1 MKTTSPSAKRT
12 TTWKQNAALKDTTNE
27 TTTYSNGASTRL
39 RRGSRSRSIINYEE
53 SSSDVEDDTRN
64 NNLVTG
70 SEDCTT
76 VTLVSGTPS
85 IRKYRKDLSK
95 ERKPIQRWSAKEDA
109 QLAELVGSDVTRINW
124 TELAENMTDRTAMQ
138 CHERYTNNLKP
149 NNRKRGQWTE
159 EEDSNI
165 MKLQEMFGNQWS
177 KIAAR
182 KLCVKF
188 EAPYSR
194 YNYHP

>member
-1 MKTTSPSAKRT
+1 
-12 TTWKQNAALKDTTNE
+12 
-27 TTTYSNGASTRL
+27 
-39 RRGSRSRSIINYEE
+39 
-53 SSSDVEDDTRN
+53 
-64 NNLVTG
+64 
-70 SEDCTT
+70 

-95 ERKPIQRWSAKEDA
+95 ERKPIQRRWSAKEDA

-182 KLCVKF
+182 KCEIF
-188 EAPYSR
+188 
-194 YNYHP
+194 

>member
-1 MKTTSPSAKRT
+1 
-12 TTWKQNAALKDTTNE
+12 
-27 TTTYSNGASTRL
+27 
-39 RRGSRSRSIINYEE
+39 
-53 SSSDVEDDTRN
+53 
-64 NNLVTG
+64 
-70 SEDCTT
+70 

-124 TELAENMTDRTAMQ
+124 TELAENMTDRTARQ

-182 KLCVKF
+182 KCEIF
-188 EAPYSR
+188 
-194 YNYHP
+194 